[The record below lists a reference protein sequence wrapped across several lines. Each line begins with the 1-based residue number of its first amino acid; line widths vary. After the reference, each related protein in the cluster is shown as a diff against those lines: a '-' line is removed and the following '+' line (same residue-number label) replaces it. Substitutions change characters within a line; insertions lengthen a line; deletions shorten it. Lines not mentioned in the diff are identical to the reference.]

1 MMNCKCTAWSH
12 VYTQVLICNIYKHKM
27 CIFIDAKMYN
37 SDVFQ
42 PLKRKNLYVY
52 LGKIRTN
59 M

>member
-1 MMNCKCTAWSH
+1 MFENEKKMNI
-12 VYTQVLICNIYKHKM
+12 L

-42 PLKRKNLYVY
+42 PLKRKNQYIY